1 MDTPSRFGDP
11 SLSSYHTRTAGNNI
25 VVVVLRLA
33 HRQTR
38 VRGHWRTGSNNS
50 GVEEYLRKQSDKPTT
65 QGYIPEIRNQHAN
78 VPGTRYIYMMSY
90 TSCNRSRAEHI
101 LPREKQNETYRKEK
115 MRNCETYVKK
125 EISVKRCVVDVAV
138 SLAEAANGHDDKR
151 LHRLHHK
158 IFPHPVLRFRGLGR
172 SFTPR
177 WRTG

>member
-78 VPGTRYIYMMSY
+78 VPGTRY
-90 TSCNRSRAEHI
+90 TSCSRTRGEHI
-101 LPREKQNETYRKEK
+101 LPREKQNKTNRKEK
-115 MRNCETYVKK
+115 MRNCETTVVEKG
-125 EISVKRCVVDVAV
+125 ERSVKRCVADVAV
-138 SLAEAANGHDDKR
+138 SLANAANGGVD
-151 LHRLHHK
+151 
-158 IFPHPVLRFRGLGR
+158 
-172 SFTPR
+172 
-177 WRTG
+177 